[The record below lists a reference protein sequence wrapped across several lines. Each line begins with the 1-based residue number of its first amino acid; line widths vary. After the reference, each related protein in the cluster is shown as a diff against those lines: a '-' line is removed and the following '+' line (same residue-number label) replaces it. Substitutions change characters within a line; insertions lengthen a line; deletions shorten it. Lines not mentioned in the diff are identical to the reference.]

1 MSRASRVRPRLD
13 ESRRAGILT
22 ALVGL
27 GFAAVDAAARPE
39 PGSARPTSAARL
51 RRAAVVAA
59 PFLAGGHVLFW
70 RGVLPRRR

>member
-1 MSRASRVRPRLD
+1 MSHRGSRLD
-13 ESRRAGILT
+13 DGRRAGILT

-39 PGSARPTSAARL
+39 PGSARPTAVARL
-51 RRAAVVAA
+51 RRAGLVAA

-70 RGVLPRRR
+70 RGILPRRR